1 MTDRLLISKREA
13 AIMLG
18 LSMRTL
24 NTLIA
29 MQELPVRRIGRR
41 RLIERRSLEQFAR
54 EDHATKSRTS
64 RDGESIEAN

>member
-13 AIMLG
+13 AAMLG

-29 MQELPVRRIGRR
+29 MQELPVRRVGRR
-41 RLIERRSLEQFAR
+41 CLIERRSLEQFAR
-54 EDHATKSRTS
+54 EDHATKSPEGRVPL
-64 RDGESIEAN
+64 EA